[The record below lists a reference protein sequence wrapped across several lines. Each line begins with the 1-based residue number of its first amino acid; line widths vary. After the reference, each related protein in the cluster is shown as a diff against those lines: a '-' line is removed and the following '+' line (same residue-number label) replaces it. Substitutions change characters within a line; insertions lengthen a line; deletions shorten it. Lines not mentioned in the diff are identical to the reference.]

1 MIGEADSPSIATP
14 STQATMTRA
23 SRQTAAAA
31 PGETGRSVVSVLLVI
46 YLVGLALSVAGNSAS
61 GTSALVRAVKGRL
74 FAVWMVPAW
83 LDLGFDTRL
92 TYGLPEDGDHAIE
105 LRPHGRRA
113 AEPIL
118 LPPPGG
124 GERAARWRRLARGIA
139 EAVDEDAA
147 AGLAAAVARSH
158 FAALDAT
165 DVDLRILRWPLPEY
179 PDTTEA
185 GPPERIYSVRVR
197 LVDGDLQLIKA
208 EARGEVAPLLRRP
221 AAPAGDR
228 P

>member
-118 LPPPGG
+118 LPPPKNVIISMAVASIAVHAIATAISQDRGRGRTGG
-124 GERAARWRRLARGIA
+124 SSAGGRFRRRHRPARRRRRRFCSQAARP
-139 EAVDEDAA
+139 
-147 AGLAAAVARSH
+147 AGSAGPAAVVFRHDRRS
-158 FAALDAT
+158 
-165 DVDLRILRWPLPEY
+165 
-179 PDTTEA
+179 
-185 GPPERIYSVRVR
+185 R
-197 LVDGDLQLIKA
+197 LLV
-208 EARGEVAPLLRRP
+208 
-221 AAPAGDR
+221 
-228 P
+228 